1 MQQLIT
7 PVCLVLCLAL
17 LVTGFAL
24 LAIDPPQVSMQL
36 HRARLSGDTEYRDML
51 EADLNRRIWM
61 RRALIAG
68 LFVGAFALGAAA
80 FLGNSGARPW
90 GDRR

>member
-1 MQQLIT
+1 MQRIIA

-24 LAIDPPQVSMQL
+24 LAIDPPQVNMQL
-36 HRARLSGDTEYRDML
+36 HRARLAGGTKYRDIL
-51 EADLNRRIWM
+51 EADLQRRIWM

-68 LFVGAFALGAAA
+68 LFVAAAALGAMA
-80 FLGNSGARPW
+80 FLSNSGARP
-90 GDRR
+90 